1 MRFVVKD
8 NIPLPARSAGSI
20 VAAVLG
26 IQRKAADRMVYDG
39 LVWCDGKPVAAPH
52 QRLSVGSTVEIEQLA
67 PLPKQKHSPVKAQ
80 PQRFEV
86 LHNDDD
92 IVVVSKP
99 AGMLTVPT
107 RSGQSSLMQQLGRH
121 LSNRTKKGRSGSEL
135 TCVQRIDR
143 WVSGPI
149 VFAKHTQATESLRE
163 QLRAHSARRSY
174 VAIVAGTVAEEAGTI
189 DTPLDVDGLHVRTT
203 EPGAGQSAVS
213 HFRTGERL
221 LGASVLE
228 VTLETGR
235 RNQIRAH
242 LAHIGHPVIGDPRYR
257 AAQAQHAAWPH
268 KRIALHG
275 CELVFHHPATQHK
288 LTFEL
293 PWPKEFGAFV
303 KQQRRK

>member
-8 NIPLPARSAGSI
+8 NIPLPARAAGAI

-26 IQRKAADRMVYDG
+26 IQRKAADRMIYDG

-52 QRLSVGSTVEIEQLA
+52 QRLSIGSMVEIEQLA
-67 PLPKQKHSPVKAQ
+67 PAPKQKTKPVKAQ

-86 LHNDDD
+86 LHDDDD

-107 RSGQSSLMQQLGRH
+107 RSGQSNLMQQLERH
-121 LSNRTKKGRSGSEL
+121 LGTRSKSGRGGQEL

-149 VFAKHTQATESLRE
+149 VFAKNAAAADSLRT
-163 QLRAHSARRSY
+163 QLHEHSARRDY
-174 VAIVAGTVAEEAGTI
+174 VAIVAGNVSEESGTI
-189 DTPLDVDGLHVRTT
+189 DTPLDVDGLHVRTS
-203 EPGAGQSAVS
+203 EAGSGQAAVT

-221 LGASVLE
+221 RGACVLE
-228 VTLETGR
+228 IKLETGR

-242 LAHIGHPVIGDPRYR
+242 LADFGHPVIGDPRYR

-275 CELVFHHPATQHK
+275 CQLVFRHPATDHK

-293 PWPKEFGAFV
+293 PWPREFGAFV
-303 KQQRRK
+303 RQQRRK